1 MVTVIVTA
9 IISKITC
16 LLRFTW
22 SFHSGS
28 EGKACAYNAGDPG
41 SIPGLG
47 RFLGEGNWTHSSIPA
62 WRSPWTRSLADY
74 IHGAAKVGHEQVR
87 ELFCGSHTIL
97 CRWLN
102 PFNPY
107 DCPQKWVPCYISADK
122 DIGTQLNGLP
132 KAVEIKTT
140 KVEILTEAL
149 WLQVQFVTPT
159 RYWRSGKHLSAS
171 DASKLFSH
179 NRSFPCSCL
188 HGQSGV
194 GA

>member
-1 MVTVIVTA
+1 MQETQV
-9 IISKITC
+9 
-16 LLRFTW
+16 
-22 SFHSGS
+22 
-28 EGKACAYNAGDPG
+28 
-41 SIPGLG
+41 
-47 RFLGEGNWTHSSIPA
+47 
-62 WRSPWTRSLADY
+62 RSLGWVDSLEKGTGPTPVLPGEV
-74 IHGAAKVGHEQVR
+74 HGHEEPGGLYPRGSKVGHDQVR

-122 DIGTQLNGLP
+122 DIGTQLNGLL
-132 KAVEIKTT
+132 KVVEIKTT
-140 KVEILTEAL
+140 KVEILTKAL
-149 WLQVQFVTPT
+149 WLQVQFVTT
-159 RYWRSGKHLSAS
+159 MRYWRSGKHLSAS

-188 HGQSGV
+188 HSQSTRV